1 MDNRENVRKE
11 SKKAVL
17 IIIPAYNEEKNIVP
31 LLEKLEQPE
40 ITQFADV
47 LVMNDASQDKTNHV
61 TKKRNHTVITHVFNL
76 GYGSG
81 LQLGYKYAVRKG
93 YRYVIQMDADGQ
105 HDVCNLLEIYKELQ
119 KEDENGKLPDIV
131 LGSRFMEGSS
141 GFSVSFAKKI
151 AFVWFRIMLKTGT
164 GRRITDPT
172 TGLQGLN
179 WRTFLFYSKYNNFD
193 DKYPDANML
202 MQMLLLGFRVR
213 EIPAVMHVRTTG
225 VSMHSGLKPVLYM
238 FRMTFSIMAVWIRE
252 KILKLDPDKIHVGE
266 RATHCEY
273 HYIHFHQKSIK
284 KNKMTNEQ
292 TTEIIL
298 RKRTQS
304 MQSDS
309 CTLSGQERVSLSL
322 LALPK
327 YMHLSDTSSYSEI
340 LQKINDG
347 ITCQKNR
354 MEGYYNLC
362 ACQILFIGFGN
373 FIQIFTADKTFLNAM
388 LFTGKYMIF
397 WII

>member
-47 LVMNDASQDKTNHV
+47 LVMNDASQDK
-61 TKKRNHTVITHVFNL
+61 THVFNL

-238 FRMTFSIMAVWIRE
+238 FRMTFSILAVWIRE
-252 KILKLDPDKIHVGE
+252 KILKMDEDKIHE
-266 RATHCEY
+266 LE
-273 HYIHFHQKSIK
+273 
-284 KNKMTNEQ
+284 
-292 TTEIIL
+292 
-298 RKRTQS
+298 
-304 MQSDS
+304 
-309 CTLSGQERVSLSL
+309 
-322 LALPK
+322 K
-327 YMHLSDTSSYSEI
+327 YDE
-340 LQKINDG
+340 
-347 ITCQKNR
+347 
-354 MEGYYNLC
+354 
-362 ACQILFIGFGN
+362 
-373 FIQIFTADKTFLNAM
+373 
-388 LFTGKYMIF
+388 
-397 WII
+397 